1 MTLEMWDSLAE
12 IWVAEPDLP
21 EVNSNMVETDLSTIQ
36 KLQTATGGR
45 ARLIPIV
52 KSNPEPIESLFMYQ
66 TTLKNTIQGYKDNA
80 YRMRITMH
88 TGRIFIDYFVK
99 LSATWRAWLGDTQ
112 KYLLSATFD
121 VVSSEGG

>member
-1 MTLEMWDSLAE
+1 M
-12 IWVAEPDLP
+12 WVAEPDLP

-36 KLQTATGGR
+36 KLATAEGGR

-52 KSNPEPIESLFMYQ
+52 KSNPEPIEFLFMYQ
-66 TTLKNTIQGYKDNA
+66 TALKSTIQGYKDNA

-88 TGRIFIDYFVK
+88 TGRVFIGYFIQ
-99 LSATWRAWLGDTQ
+99 LSSTWRAWLGDEQ

-121 VVSSEGG
+121 VVSAEG